1 MKKYLAIFNFQTLVI
16 TCLSLVSCFLSIRY
30 EFRVYADFLIFGII
44 IVFPL
49 TFTMREAFRRRER
62 SLQYLSLLKASLQSI
77 IYLFKIT
84 KMEEQKK
91 REVLGLAGSVTDTLI
106 EYLSTPT
113 GDATKV
119 QQASSNMG
127 AFIMLHKKE
136 TKSNSFKIFSFV
148 LRANESIE
156 FLLAVKRHHTPWGPR
171 AIVLFT
177 IYVFALFY
185 PPAILTE
192 AGFAIATWNLFLMTA
207 GKVIILISL
216 YNVQRLM
223 EDTFN
228 PNTPD
233 AIRLNDFRITPESMS
248 PGPVDGNGPDL
259 KTPDM
264 LSYEKMYR

>member
-1 MKKYLAIFNFQTLVI
+1 MKKYLAIFNYQTLII
-16 TCLSLVSCFLSIRY
+16 TCLSMLSGFLSVRY
-30 EFRVYADFLIFGII
+30 NFRVYADFLIFGII
-44 IVFPL
+44 IVFPI

-84 KMEEQKK
+84 KMEERKK
-91 REVLGLAGSVTDTLI
+91 AEILGLAGGVTDTLI
-106 EYLSTPT
+106 EYLSTKT
-113 GDATKV
+113 GDAVTV
-119 QQASSNMG
+119 QQASSTMG
-127 AFIMLHKKE
+127 AFIMLHRKE
-136 TKSNSFKIFSFV
+136 TKSNSFKIFSFI
-148 LRANESIE
+148 LRVNESIE

-185 PPAILTE
+185 PPAILSE
-192 AGFAIATWNLFLMTA
+192 AGAVAIWNLFLMTA

-228 PNTPD
+228 PYTPD
-233 AIRLNDFRITPESMS
+233 AIRLDDFRITPESMS
-248 PGPVDGNGPDL
+248 TGTMNNNVPDF
-259 KTPDM
+259 KTPYTF
-264 LSYEKMYR
+264 SYDKMYH